1 MNEYQMTHEALK
13 ELQDELDQLKTV
25 GRAEMAEKIKVA
37 LSFGDLS
44 ENAEYDEAKSEQGKM
59 ESRINELEELI
70 RNAVIVDDEAHEE
83 GTVGRSSVVKIKNL
97 DTKEEVTY
105 RLVGFTQSD
114 PLAGKISD
122 ESPVGKALIG
132 KRVGDVI
139 EVEAPRGK
147 MSFKILEVAKSV
159 RLAGAALL
167 RGGAPLRRTRFD
179 RTGRRQGPR
188 GAAGADQRLER
199 QGVRAG
205 KPPR

>member
-59 ESRINELEELI
+59 ESRINELEHLI
-70 RNAVIVDDEAHEE
+70 RNAVIIDDDNDEE
-83 GTVGRSSVVKIKNL
+83 GTVGRSSIVKIKNVETG
-97 DTKEEVTY
+97 DEVTY
-105 RLVGFTQSD
+105 SLVGFTQSD

-132 KRVGDVI
+132 KHVGDVI

-147 MSFKILEVAKSV
+147 VSFEILEVAK
-159 RLAGAALL
+159 
-167 RGGAPLRRTRFD
+167 
-179 RTGRRQGPR
+179 
-188 GAAGADQRLER
+188 
-199 QGVRAG
+199 
-205 KPPR
+205 KN

>member
-1 MNEYQMTHEALK
+1 MNEYQMTHDALK

-59 ESRINELEELI
+59 ESRINELEHLI
-70 RNAVIVDDEAHEE
+70 RNAVIIDDENDEE
-83 GTVGRSSVVKIKNL
+83 GTVGRTSIVTIKNL
-97 DTKEEVTY
+97 ATNDEVTY

-132 KRVGDVI
+132 KHVGDVV

-147 MSFKILEVAKSV
+147 VSFEILQVEK
-159 RLAGAALL
+159 
-167 RGGAPLRRTRFD
+167 
-179 RTGRRQGPR
+179 
-188 GAAGADQRLER
+188 
-199 QGVRAG
+199 
-205 KPPR
+205 KK

>member
-59 ESRINELEELI
+59 ESRINELEHLI
-70 RNAVIVDDEAHEE
+70 RNAVIIDDDNDEE
-83 GTVGRSSVVKIKNL
+83 GTVGRSSIVKIKNVETG
-97 DTKEEVTY
+97 DEVTY
-105 RLVGFTQSD
+105 RLVVSLNPKLLNLVGFTQSD

-132 KRVGDVI
+132 KHVGDVI

-147 MSFKILEVAKSV
+147 VSFEILEVAK
-159 RLAGAALL
+159 
-167 RGGAPLRRTRFD
+167 
-179 RTGRRQGPR
+179 
-188 GAAGADQRLER
+188 
-199 QGVRAG
+199 
-205 KPPR
+205 KN

>member
-1 MNEYQMTHEALK
+1 MNEYQMTHDALK

-59 ESRINELEELI
+59 ESRINELEHLI
-70 RNAVIVDDEAHEE
+70 RNAVLIDDENAEE
-83 GTVGRSSVVKIKNL
+83 GTVGRTSIVKIKNL
-97 DTKEEVTY
+97 KTKEEVTY

-132 KRVGDVI
+132 KKVGDTI
-139 EVEAPRGK
+139 EVEAPKGK
-147 MSFKILEVAKSV
+147 VSFKILEVAK
-159 RLAGAALL
+159 
-167 RGGAPLRRTRFD
+167 
-179 RTGRRQGPR
+179 
-188 GAAGADQRLER
+188 
-199 QGVRAG
+199 
-205 KPPR
+205 KN

>member
-1 MNEYQMTHEALK
+1 MNEYQMTHDALK

-59 ESRINELEELI
+59 ESRINELEHLI
-70 RNAVIVDDEAHEE
+70 RNAVIIDDENAED
-83 GTVGRSSVVKIKNL
+83 GTVGRTSIVKIKNL
-97 DTKEEVTY
+97 ATKEEVTY

-147 MSFKILEVAKSV
+147 MSFKILEVAK
-159 RLAGAALL
+159 
-167 RGGAPLRRTRFD
+167 
-179 RTGRRQGPR
+179 
-188 GAAGADQRLER
+188 
-199 QGVRAG
+199 
-205 KPPR
+205 KN

>member
-59 ESRINELEELI
+59 ESRLI
-70 RNAVIVDDEAHEE
+70 RNAVIIDDENDEE
-83 GTVGRSSVVKIKNL
+83 GTVGRSSIVKIKNVETG
-97 DTKEEVTY
+97 DEVTY

-132 KRVGDVI
+132 KHVGDVI
-139 EVEAPRGK
+139 EVEAPKGK
-147 MSFKILEVAKSV
+147 VSFEILEVAK
-159 RLAGAALL
+159 
-167 RGGAPLRRTRFD
+167 
-179 RTGRRQGPR
+179 
-188 GAAGADQRLER
+188 
-199 QGVRAG
+199 
-205 KPPR
+205 KN

>member
-147 MSFKILEVAKSV
+147 MSFKILEVAK
-159 RLAGAALL
+159 
-167 RGGAPLRRTRFD
+167 
-179 RTGRRQGPR
+179 
-188 GAAGADQRLER
+188 
-199 QGVRAG
+199 
-205 KPPR
+205 KN

>member
-59 ESRINELEELI
+59 ESRINELEHLI
-70 RNAVIVDDEAHEE
+70 RNAVIVDDENDEE
-83 GTVGRSSVVKIKNL
+83 GTVGRSSTVKIKNL
-97 DTKEEVTY
+97 ETDQELTY

-122 ESPVGKALIG
+122 ESPVGKALMG
-132 KRVGDVI
+132 KHVGDVI
-139 EVEAPRGK
+139 EVEAPKGK
-147 MSFKILEVAKSV
+147 ISFEILEVAK
-159 RLAGAALL
+159 
-167 RGGAPLRRTRFD
+167 
-179 RTGRRQGPR
+179 
-188 GAAGADQRLER
+188 
-199 QGVRAG
+199 
-205 KPPR
+205 KN

>member
-59 ESRINELEELI
+59 ESRINELEHLI
-70 RNAVIVDDEAHEE
+70 RNAVIIDDENDEE
-83 GTVGRSSVVKIKNL
+83 GTVGRSPIVKIKNAETG
-97 DTKEEVTY
+97 DEVTY

-132 KRVGDVI
+132 KHVGDVI

-147 MSFKILEVAKSV
+147 VSFEILEVAK
-159 RLAGAALL
+159 
-167 RGGAPLRRTRFD
+167 
-179 RTGRRQGPR
+179 
-188 GAAGADQRLER
+188 
-199 QGVRAG
+199 
-205 KPPR
+205 KN

>member
-97 DTKEEVTY
+97 DTQEEVTY

-147 MSFKILEVAKSV
+147 MSFKILEVAK
-159 RLAGAALL
+159 
-167 RGGAPLRRTRFD
+167 
-179 RTGRRQGPR
+179 
-188 GAAGADQRLER
+188 
-199 QGVRAG
+199 
-205 KPPR
+205 KN

>member
-59 ESRINELEELI
+59 ESRINELEHLI
-70 RNAVIVDDEAHEE
+70 RNAVIIDDENDEE
-83 GTVGRSSVVKIKNL
+83 GTVGRSSIVKIKNAETG
-97 DTKEEVTY
+97 DEVTY

-132 KRVGDVI
+132 KHVGDVI
-139 EVEAPRGK
+139 EVEAPKGK
-147 MSFKILEVAKSV
+147 VSFEILEVAK
-159 RLAGAALL
+159 
-167 RGGAPLRRTRFD
+167 
-179 RTGRRQGPR
+179 
-188 GAAGADQRLER
+188 
-199 QGVRAG
+199 
-205 KPPR
+205 KN

>member
-1 MNEYQMTHEALK
+1 MNEYQMTHDALK

-59 ESRINELEELI
+59 ESRINELEHLI
-70 RNAVIVDDEAHEE
+70 RNAVIIDDENAED
-83 GTVGRSSVVKIKNL
+83 GTVGRTSIVKIKNL
-97 DTKEEVTY
+97 ATKEEVTY

-132 KRVGDVI
+132 KKVGDTV
-139 EVEAPRGK
+139 EVEVPKGK
-147 MSFKILEVAKSV
+147 VSFKILEVAK
-159 RLAGAALL
+159 
-167 RGGAPLRRTRFD
+167 
-179 RTGRRQGPR
+179 
-188 GAAGADQRLER
+188 
-199 QGVRAG
+199 
-205 KPPR
+205 KN